1 VTPFLAFSAF
11 RLRALGQAFSEE
23 PLVEAA
29 EAFAET
35 FLFGLP
41 LTAEHPQ
48 LEISE
53 PSPGRLRL
61 IG

>member
-1 VTPFLAFSAF
+1 MFALPD
-11 RLRALGQAFSEE
+11 LRSH
-23 PLVEAA
+23 
-29 EAFAET
+29 AFAET
-35 FLFGLP
+35 FFGGLS